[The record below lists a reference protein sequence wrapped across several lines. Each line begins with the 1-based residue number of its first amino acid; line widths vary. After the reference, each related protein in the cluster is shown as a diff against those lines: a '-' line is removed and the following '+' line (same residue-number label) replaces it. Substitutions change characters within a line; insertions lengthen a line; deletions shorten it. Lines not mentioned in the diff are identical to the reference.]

1 MQNDAYFCQFTVY
14 YDLYLCTARK
24 DFRLCYG
31 KLGMLA
37 SLFPS
42 LPFLALTATANQQT
56 KKEIV
61 ESLGLVEPVFI
72 EINPDRANIF
82 FSSRRRPDRG
92 EDKLHP
98 ILTPLIQELQDQRQN
113 SPLTLV
119 YGNLE
124 TVSECFMFAS
134 KTMGDLQYEPIGS
147 APLGKNRM
155 FTQFHAQYPDHE
167 RKRIVEELTKD
178 SSKLRLLFVTVAF
191 GIGIDVNNIRRV
203 IHTGVPYTVQ
213 EFFQEAGRCG
223 RDRMAAISLVYF
235 NSYDIASSRNISQP
249 MLEYVMSTRCKRDII
264 LSYLGH
270 RVPKRTVPD
279 HLCCDFHQQR
289 CMCDD
294 CMLVMI
300 DACG

>member
-1 MQNDAYFCQFTVY
+1 MQNYVY

-24 DFRLCYG
+24 DFRPCYG

-82 FSSRRRPDRG
+82 FSSSRRPDRG

-124 TVSECFMFAS
+124 TVSECFLFAS

-147 APLGKNRM
+147 APLAKNRM

-167 RKRIVEELTKD
+167 WERIVDELTKGF
-178 SSKLRLLFVTVAF
+178 SKLRLLFVTVAF

-203 IHTGVPYTVQ
+203 IHIGVPHTVE
-213 EFFQEAGRCG
+213 EFFSRGW
-223 RDRMAAISLVYF
+223 SLWTR
-235 NSYDIASSRNISQP
+235 RNGCNFIG
-249 MLEYVMSTRCKRDII
+249 L
-264 LSYLGH
+264 
-270 RVPKRTVPD
+270 
-279 HLCCDFHQQR
+279 F
-289 CMCDD
+289 
-294 CMLVMI
+294 
-300 DACG
+300 

>member
-24 DFRLCYG
+24 DFRPCYG

-92 EDKLHP
+92 EDKIHP

-124 TVSECFMFAS
+124 T
-134 KTMGDLQYEPIGS
+134 I
-147 APLGKNRM
+147 RM
-155 FTQFHAQYPDHE
+155 FH
-167 RKRIVEELTKD
+167 V
-178 SSKLRLLFVTVAF
+178 
-191 GIGIDVNNIRRV
+191 
-203 IHTGVPYTVQ
+203 
-213 EFFQEAGRCG
+213 
-223 RDRMAAISLVYF
+223 
-235 NSYDIASSRNISQP
+235 
-249 MLEYVMSTRCKRDII
+249 CK
-264 LSYLGH
+264 
-270 RVPKRTVPD
+270 
-279 HLCCDFHQQR
+279 
-289 CMCDD
+289 
-294 CMLVMI
+294 
-300 DACG
+300 